1 MRLELR
7 RGRQRGKMARADED
21 TDDVSSVSAGSGIGA
36 GSQPPS
42 PSSVARVTHASD
54 GSPIE
59 TFSASPSSRGTT
71 HRAGSTFAQ
80 GHRWGPATPASS
92 STPRELDAHGSS
104 AGASSGADDE
114 SRSHEA
120 LLSPMRARL
129 RRSKSSPSAN
139 EPTRGSSGTGAFD
152 DSLILSDE
160 PPSPPRPDMDDG
172 TADGGTS
179 NSRGVLSTLMAVLY
193 EIAAYW
199 IGFVT
204 TLLLPGESPI
214 DAHRSLTHAWFPC
227 ASRASRRF
235 FEMIDVFDILDPPR
249 GHVLKAAFLL
259 NLFVLLQCRVDA
271 ASDGQPSAQRRDDV
285 Q

>member
-42 PSSVARVTHASD
+42 PSSVARIVHTSD

-59 TFSASPSSRGTT
+59 TSASPSSRVTT
-71 HRAGSTFAQ
+71 HRLGSTFAQ
-80 GHRWGPATPASS
+80 GHHHHHPHRWGPATPASS
-92 STPRELDAHGSS
+92 STPRESGAHGN
-104 AGASSGADDE
+104 SSGADDD
-114 SRSHEA
+114 SRGHDAS
-120 LLSPMRARL
+120 SPVRARL
-129 RRSKSSPSAN
+129 RRSKSSPSAH

-160 PPSPPRPDMDDG
+160 PPSPPRPDVDDG

-179 NSRGVLSTLMAVLY
+179 NQRGVLSTLMAVLY
-193 EIAAYW
+193 EIATYW

-204 TLLLPGESPI
+204 TFLLPGE
-214 DAHRSLTHAWFPC
+214 LTVDTCCLLARIHTLG
-227 ASRASRRF
+227 SRPHL
-235 FEMIDVFDILDPPR
+235 VY
-249 GHVLKAAFLL
+249 HVAYSK
-259 NLFVLLQCRVDA
+259 
-271 ASDGQPSAQRRDDV
+271 
-285 Q
+285 